1 MQTVT
6 RKKRKRFRKIRLIW
20 RLLLLSLI
28 VIALGIIL
36 LLSYTRMQGPPPIDA
51 VQTTQFLAA
60 DGTVMGK
67 EEAGQNRFSLPLAEM
82 SPYLLQAT
90 IAIEDRKFYSHYG
103 FDLKRIG
110 GALLAN
116 LQSGSKAQGASTI
129 TQQYARNLYL
139 SHEKTYMRKWNELLY
154 ALRLEMNFSKDEIL
168 AGYLNT
174 VYYGHGA
181 YGVEAAAQHFFGKSA
196 KDVSLAEAA
205 MLAGIPKGP
214 SYYSPL
220 NDLEKA
226 KSRQELIL
234 DSMVGEGMIEE
245 AEADKAKAEKLVF
258 ADEADKEEEEIAPYF
273 QDHVKALLHNEAQ
286 MDEAAVDTGGLI
298 IETTLDPALQQQAE
312 DLVEKHMPDNGLQV
326 ALIAMDPRNGEVKA
340 LVGGTDYNE
349 SSYNR
354 ATQAMRNPGSTIK
367 PFLYYA
373 ALENG
378 FTPVSTFLSE
388 ATSFSYDDGREDYA
402 PSNYNDIYANDFI
415 TMLEAI
421 AYSDNI
427 YAMKTHLSIGTDE
440 LVNVSEKLGLGTF
453 ENRPSLALGA
463 QPVTVLDIANAYAAL
478 ADGGKQR
485 EPVFIRQVRDGEGNK
500 VYEQKPPVRQVLRE
514 DTAFVLTDMLRGV
527 FEPAL
532 NSYTSVTGASVAAQL
547 THPTAGKSGS
557 TPRDSWMVGYTPQ
570 LVTAVWVGFDKDKD
584 INQSVEGQISKRIWA
599 DFMEAAMANELKL
612 PFKEPPGV
620 EAVDIDPHTGLLT
633 SDACPN
639 GRTTYFLAGTAP
651 VNTCAEPEAAEDLQ
665 EEPETKDPGF
675 FKRFFKW
682 FSIEDGD
689 PSDPSGPTILDE
701 GEESPATE

>member
-67 EEAGQNRFSLPLAEM
+67 EEAGQNRFSLPLTEM

-234 DSMVGEGMIEE
+234 DSMVEEGMIEE
-245 AEADKAKAEKLVF
+245 AEADKAK
-258 ADEADKEEEEIAPYF
+258 
-273 QDHVKALLHNEAQ
+273 
-286 MDEAAVDTGGLI
+286 
-298 IETTLDPALQQQAE
+298 
-312 DLVEKHMPDNGLQV
+312 
-326 ALIAMDPRNGEVKA
+326 
-340 LVGGTDYNE
+340 
-349 SSYNR
+349 
-354 ATQAMRNPGSTIK
+354 
-367 PFLYYA
+367 
-373 ALENG
+373 
-378 FTPVSTFLSE
+378 
-388 ATSFSYDDGREDYA
+388 
-402 PSNYNDIYANDFI
+402 
-415 TMLEAI
+415 
-421 AYSDNI
+421 
-427 YAMKTHLSIGTDE
+427 
-440 LVNVSEKLGLGTF
+440 
-453 ENRPSLALGA
+453 
-463 QPVTVLDIANAYAAL
+463 
-478 ADGGKQR
+478 
-485 EPVFIRQVRDGEGNK
+485 
-500 VYEQKPPVRQVLRE
+500 
-514 DTAFVLTDMLRGV
+514 
-527 FEPAL
+527 
-532 NSYTSVTGASVAAQL
+532 
-547 THPTAGKSGS
+547 
-557 TPRDSWMVGYTPQ
+557 
-570 LVTAVWVGFDKDKD
+570 
-584 INQSVEGQISKRIWA
+584 
-599 DFMEAAMANELKL
+599 
-612 PFKEPPGV
+612 
-620 EAVDIDPHTGLLT
+620 
-633 SDACPN
+633 
-639 GRTTYFLAGTAP
+639 
-651 VNTCAEPEAAEDLQ
+651 
-665 EEPETKDPGF
+665 
-675 FKRFFKW
+675 
-682 FSIEDGD
+682 
-689 PSDPSGPTILDE
+689 
-701 GEESPATE
+701 